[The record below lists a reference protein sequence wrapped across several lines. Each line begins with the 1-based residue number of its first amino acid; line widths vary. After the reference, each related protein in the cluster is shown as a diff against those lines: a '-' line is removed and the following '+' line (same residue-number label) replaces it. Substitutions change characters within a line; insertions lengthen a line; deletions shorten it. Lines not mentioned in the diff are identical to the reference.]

1 MKINIDHLLYILLF
15 CVFFG
20 RIIYR
25 VFCIRKMMKNEMIKG
40 NAMPLNHSWNIKI
53 KPVFKD
59 AWRERKKIMKE
70 IKNILF
76 KKSKKK

>member
-1 MKINIDHLLYILLF
+1 
-15 CVFFG
+15 
-20 RIIYR
+20 
-25 VFCIRKMMKNEMIKG
+25 MMKNEMIKG